1 MAYCV
6 EENFLYI
13 KVKSILEKI
22 IHYLEKPLVITG
34 KFAGSF
40 FAPYFKS
47 KLFLFFP
54 YYHIGGAEKVHVKIT
69 SCLKEHNP
77 IVFFANKSKNPAL
90 KEQFMQSAKIFD
102 IGYLNNP
109 LLIYFWAG
117 VLSTVV
123 NYNKDCVVFG
133 CNNILFYKL
142 IPYLKPDIC
151 CIDLIHAFG
160 GGIENVSLPYV
171 NRLDKRVVINSRTL
185 KDLKKQ
191 YSLNGVP
198 EEMND
203 RIFLIENCVQIPERI
218 TRKNNGST
226 LRILYVGRGSEEK
239 RVHLIGKI
247 SHVCHQKNVPVE
259 FVLVGEVEDSIP
271 EQYRIHCNFLGEI
284 VDEKKLS
291 EVYNSSDILLL
302 VSSSEGFP
310 LVIMEAMA
318 RGLVTISTDVGGI
331 SEHIHNGYN
340 GFLIKNDNEDL
351 IIKNTCDIISEL
363 VSNKS
368 LMDKISTE
376 AYEYAKVNFNCKNFC
391 LKYKKLVYGEE
402 LPQIQET
409 L

>member
-6 EENFLYI
+6 EKDVLYAKI
-13 KVKSILEKI
+13 KSILEKLI
-22 IHYLEKPLVITG
+22 RYLERPLVITG

-40 FAPYFKS
+40 FASYFKS
-47 KLFLFFP
+47 KLFFFFP

-69 SCLKEHNP
+69 SCLKEYSP
-77 IVFFANKSKNPAL
+77 IVFFANKSKSSAL

-160 GGIENVSLPYV
+160 GGIENVRICTQFSI
-171 NRLDKRVVINSRTL
+171 K
-185 KDLKKQ
+185 
-191 YSLNGVP
+191 
-198 EEMND
+198 MND

-218 TRKNNGST
+218 IRKNNEST

-247 SHVCHQKNVPVE
+247 SRVCHQKNMPIE
-259 FVLVGEVEDSIP
+259 FVLVGDVKNSIP
-271 EQYRIHCNFLGEI
+271 EQDRIYCNFLGEI

-291 EVYNSSDILLL
+291 EVYASSDILLL

-318 RGLVTISTDVGGI
+318 YGLVTISTDVGGI
-331 SEHIHNGYN
+331 SEHVHDGYN
-340 GFLIKNDNEDL
+340 GFLVKDDSEDL
-351 IIKNTCDIISEL
+351 MIKNTCDIISEL
-363 VSNKS
+363 TSNKT
-368 LMDKISTE
+368 LRDKISTE

-391 LKYKKLVYGEE
+391 MKYRKLIYGK
-402 LPQIQET
+402 
-409 L
+409 

>member
-1 MAYCV
+1 MAYFV
-6 EENFLYI
+6 EKVVLYA
-13 KVKSILEKI
+13 KVKPILEKVI
-22 IHYLEKPLVITG
+22 QYSEKPLVITG

-40 FAPYFKS
+40 FASYFRS
-47 KLFLFFP
+47 KLFFFFP

-69 SCLKEHNP
+69 SCLKEYSP
-77 IVFFANKSKNPAL
+77 VVFFVNKSKSSAL

-142 IPYLKPDIC
+142 IPYLKPDVC

-160 GGIENVSLPYV
+160 GGIENVSLTYV

-185 KDLKKQ
+185 KDIKKQ
-191 YSLNGVP
+191 YSLNDVP
-198 EEMND
+198 EKMND

-218 TRKNNGST
+218 IRKNNGST

-247 SHVCHQKNVPVE
+247 SRVCHQKNMPIE
-259 FVLVGEVEDSIP
+259 FVLVGDVKNSIP
-271 EQYRIHCNFLGEI
+271 EQDRIYCNFLGEI
-284 VDEKKLS
+284 VDEKRLS

-318 RGLVTISTDVGGI
+318 LGLVTISTDVGGI
-331 SEHIHNGYN
+331 SEHVHNGYN
-340 GFLIKNDNEDL
+340 GFLVKDDSEDL

-363 VSNKS
+363 TSNKT
-368 LMDKISTE
+368 LRNKISTE

-391 LKYKKLVYGEE
+391 VKYKKLIYGK
-402 LPQIQET
+402 
-409 L
+409 